1 MSISKDL
8 IDSYYSIKFENLD
21 QESVTASRN
30 LLMDCIGNIVAS
42 YRVDKNEKLNKKF
55 IDSLSKETEFL
66 PFFLG
71 MLIHRLDFDDTHY
84 GALIHTGSITVPAA
98 IYSSFLKKT
107 SGEDLL
113 TSICIGVELAVTLA
127 SVEKHMFHKKGFHAT
142 ALVGPFSSS
151 LIYSYLNGYS
161 KNKAIDAFGIAGSF
175 TSGNLSFLNSGDN
188 TKIVHPGWASFSGC
202 KATEITNYSVTGSES
217 IFEDDN
223 GFFSLYSNVENIS
236 KKIKTNVDDYEIK
249 KVNFKPYPICQLNI
263 ASIRLLEDLDID
275 IDTNTID
282 KVTVYL
288 PEDSYDIVALD
299 KDSKSNP
306 QSPYEAKFS
315 IYWTLAFY
323 LLKKEL
329 NVDSFEQNYLND
341 SQISNLA
348 NKIEIEQ
355 IKHTEDAAS
364 VKGKVEIFYTD
375 KTSKV
380 YTEKNPNNSITDTE
394 KVLNKFYQNTN
405 LPTESKILDELINI
419 QDSDDAGKIIK
430 GVISECI
437 KKY

>member
-1 MSISKDL
+1 M
-8 IDSYYSIKFENLD
+8 
-21 QESVTASRN
+21 
-30 LLMDCIGNIVAS
+30 
-42 YRVDKNEKLNKKF
+42 
-55 IDSLSKETEFL
+55 
-66 PFFLG
+66 
-71 MLIHRLDFDDTHY
+71 
-84 GALIHTGSITVPAA
+84 
-98 IYSSFLKKT
+98 
-107 SGEDLL
+107 
-113 TSICIGVELAVTLA
+113 
-127 SVEKHMFHKKGFHAT
+127 
-142 ALVGPFSSS
+142 
-151 LIYSYLNGYS
+151 
-161 KNKAIDAFGIAGSF
+161 
-175 TSGNLSFLNSGDN
+175 
-188 TKIVHPGWASFSGC
+188 
-202 KATEITNYSVTGSES
+202 
-217 IFEDDN
+217 
-223 GFFSLYSNVENIS
+223 
-236 KKIKTNVDDYEIK
+236 
-249 KVNFKPYPICQLNI
+249 
-263 ASIRLLEDLDID
+263 
-275 IDTNTID
+275 
-282 KVTVYL
+282 YL

-306 QSPYEAKFS
+306 QSSYEAKFS

-375 KTSKV
+375 NTSKV